1 MINPSNSSLVENFN
15 IMDNALRRKRK
26 FSEMMSNSISITQGI
41 LNNSIYY
48 NNKNLCEIPESLFSE
63 AEFSN
68 DKNFETKRR
77 KTKNISGSNDSIY
90 KFEKDFGELK
100 IHKLECANGPNLQL
114 QSEFSNENKSLLL
127 NNDNHKSNYHNNKK
141 DESKSNLLRK
151 KSKYEVNPNAG
162 ILRKDQYSI
171 TNREINSLN
180 QFANLINIEEI
191 NKINNLQ
198 KTVFTEEN
206 NNNNNNNKENNKDNR
221 GIKSNNFNR
230 NRNKKEDCMNIEDS
244 FNEYPIDIDISEFK
258 NQPNNQ
264 NFFNSEL
271 PDLDTVNTSRN
282 SYLDDLSL
290 SFLTEFSNK
299 NVSGNIISNAIE
311 TEKLMMK
318 LFDVC
323 NPALQPTE
331 KYGIKE

>member
-1 MINPSNSSLVENFN
+1 
-15 IMDNALRRKRK
+15 MDNALRRKRK
-26 FSEMMSNSISITQGI
+26 FSDMMSNSISITQGI

-100 IHKLECANGPNLQL
+100 IHKLECANGPHLKL

-127 NNDNHKSNYHNNKK
+127 NNDSNKSNYHNNKK
-141 DESKSNLLRK
+141 NESKSNLLRK
-151 KSKYEVNPNAG
+151 KSKYEVNPCG
-162 ILRKDQYSI
+162 QILRKDQNSI

-180 QFANLINIEEI
+180 QFANLINSEEI
-191 NKINNLQ
+191 NKINNLEN
-198 KTVFTEEN
+198 TAFTE
-206 NNNNNNNKENNKDNR
+206 NNNNNKENNKDNR
-221 GIKSNNFNR
+221 EIKSKNFSR

-244 FNEYPIDIDISEFK
+244 FNEYAIDIDISEFK

-331 KYGIKE
+331 KYGIIE